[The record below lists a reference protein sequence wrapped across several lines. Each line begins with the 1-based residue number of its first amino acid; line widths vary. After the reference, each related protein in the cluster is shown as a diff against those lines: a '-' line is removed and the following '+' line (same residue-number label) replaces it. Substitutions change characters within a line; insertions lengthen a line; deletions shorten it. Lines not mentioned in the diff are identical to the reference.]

1 MEEDGGWLIFFTWL
15 RENAPELREFKF
27 EVLRQGSGE
36 AAKAVFFTSFL
47 NSPDAITRMQRA
59 AWWEFDGGILGLIAV
74 SSVCEDQDA
83 YKMSFEGSRCGAQTA
98 LGWLAQVV
106 TPTVPPDNYTLS
118 TLFLE
123 CFGHC
128 LENDVSREEVR

>member
-1 MEEDGGWLIFFTWL
+1 
-15 RENAPELREFKF
+15 
-27 EVLRQGSGE
+27 
-36 AAKAVFFTSFL
+36 
-47 NSPDAITRMQRA
+47 MQRE
-59 AWWEFDGGILGLIAV
+59 AWWEFDGRILGLIAL
-74 SSVCEDQDA
+74 SSVCEDPSA
-83 YKMSFEGSRCGAQTA
+83 YKVSFEGSRRGAQAA

-106 TPTVPPDNYTLS
+106 TPMVPPDNYTQN